1 MPATPDHRPFGVV
14 ALAVFFVFGAA
25 MSGLTALLLAFP
37 GTIADAVWKL
47 HPQARD
53 GLLTM
58 GIPAIALMAVV
69 SLACA
74 TAALGLSRR
83 APWGYWT
90 AILILS
96 ANLTGDVFNALIRHD
111 WRTLIGLPI
120 GGAMIAYLVS
130 RKAVF
135 RRS

>member
-1 MPATPDHRPFGVV
+1 
-14 ALAVFFVFGAA
+14 